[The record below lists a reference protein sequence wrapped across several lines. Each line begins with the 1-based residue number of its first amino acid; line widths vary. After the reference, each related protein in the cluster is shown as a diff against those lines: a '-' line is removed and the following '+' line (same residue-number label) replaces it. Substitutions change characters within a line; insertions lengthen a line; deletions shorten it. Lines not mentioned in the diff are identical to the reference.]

1 MGVTVEGTRDVLGLW
16 AGEHGDG
23 EGNTGFGVLSE
34 LKNRG
39 VHDVCIVMCDA
50 SRKDWSQLAKD
61 LKPVY
66 TAPSEQA
73 ALDRFAEF
81 GDRREKRYPAIIRL
95 WTNA

>member
-1 MGVTVEGTRDVLGLW
+1 MAADHRANLRGPPSPQHLRLRLPQDW
-16 AGEHGDG
+16 AE
-23 EGNTGFGVLSE
+23 
-34 LKNRG
+34 
-39 VHDVCIVMCDA
+39 I
-50 SRKDWSQLAKD
+50 AKD

-81 GDRREKRYPAIIRL
+81 SDKWEKRYPAIIRL